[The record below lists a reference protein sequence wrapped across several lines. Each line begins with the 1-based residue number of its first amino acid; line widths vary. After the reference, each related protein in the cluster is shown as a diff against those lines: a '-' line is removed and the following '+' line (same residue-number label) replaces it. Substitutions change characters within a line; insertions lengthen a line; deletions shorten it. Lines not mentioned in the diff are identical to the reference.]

1 MSAAEKASFTYFF
14 CYDRYM
20 KTVRPFPLLI
30 FLALLWMP
38 SQLLAESEAMPPP
51 TVQEADSSPKAMQ
64 ESAPDLREE
73 LKSTEGEGGGYSI
86 DVRSYQRKDGA
97 TITEYSVQ
105 GRVYKI
111 KVQPAGGLPAYYLYD
126 REGNG
131 NFEQRLPGGGKRLN
145 PPTWVLKEF

>member
-1 MSAAEKASFTYFF
+1 MKSTRHILSMICFAAIALPAAPALAEKA
-14 CYDRYM
+14 
-20 KTVRPFPLLI
+20 V
-30 FLALLWMP
+30 
-38 SQLLAESEAMPPP
+38 MPPP
-51 TVQEADSSPKAMQ
+51 EERAPAADTPDQMQ
-64 ESAPDLREE
+64 ERAPDLREE
-73 LKSTEGEGGGYSI
+73 LKTPEGGYSI
-86 DVRSYQRKDGA
+86 DVRSYQRRDGA

-131 NFEQRLPGGGKRLN
+131 NFEQRLPGGAKRLV